1 MQASISDRRPALDPG
16 ALALWV
22 FLSTV
27 VMLFAAFASAY
38 LIRRTAV
45 DWAPVALPAVLWVN
59 TGVLVASS
67 VVLEMAERARRRQ
80 ERRGASWVGLA
91 LLLSL
96 LFLIGQGAAWL
107 ELARRGILVW
117 TGPYSSFL
125 YILSGLH
132 GIHLLGGILFLS
144 ATLWALIRR
153 DSAQARRRLK
163 LCATYWHF
171 LGGLW
176 IFLFLLLLGG

>member
-1 MQASISDRRPALDPG
+1 MNGPALDRRPALDPG

-38 LIRRTAV
+38 LIRRTGM
-45 DWAPVALPAVLWVN
+45 DWTPVSVLA
-59 TGVLVASS
+59 ASS
-67 VVLEMAERARRRQ
+67 MALENARRGRLGRPQ
-80 ERRGASWVGLA
+80 ASWVGMT
-91 LLLSL
+91 LLLGL
-96 LFLIGQGAAWL
+96 LFLAGQGAAWV
-107 ELARRGILVW
+107 ELARRGILVR

-132 GIHLLGGILFLS
+132 GIHLIGGILFLS
-144 ATLWALIRR
+144 ATLGTMIR
-153 DSAQARRRLK
+153 SGPAQAVRRLR

-171 LGGLW
+171 LGALW
-176 IFLFLLLLGG
+176 LFLFLLLLGG

>member
-16 ALALWV
+16 ALALWI

-45 DWAPVALPAVLWVN
+45 DWAPVSLPAVLWVN

-67 VVLEMAERARRRQ
+67 VFLELARSR
-80 ERRGASWVGLA
+80 EGRRGASWVGMA
-91 LLLSL
+91 LLSGL

-107 ELARRGILVW
+107 ELARRGILVR

-153 DSAQARRRLK
+153 DSAQAWRRLR
-163 LCATYWHF
+163 LCTTYWHF
-171 LGGLW
+171 LGVLW

>member
-1 MQASISDRRPALDPG
+1 MNGPALDRRPALDPG

-38 LIRRTAV
+38 LIRRTGM
-45 DWAPVALPAVLWVN
+45 DWTPVSLPPVLWVN
-59 TGVLVASS
+59 TCVLAASS
-67 VVLEMAERARRRQ
+67 MALENARRGRLGRPQ
-80 ERRGASWVGLA
+80 ASWVGMT
-91 LLLSL
+91 LLLGL
-96 LFLIGQGAAWL
+96 LFLAGQGAAWV
-107 ELARRGILVW
+107 ELARRGILVR

-132 GIHLLGGILFLS
+132 GIHLIGGILFLS
-144 ATLWALIRR
+144 ATLGTMIR
-153 DSAQARRRLK
+153 SGPAQAVRRLR

-171 LGGLW
+171 LGALW
-176 IFLFLLLLGG
+176 LFLFLLLLGG